1 MHRLMFK
8 GALGFAVLLASL
20 AMVPAAKADPLVI
33 SSNGFH
39 LTNLGNDGSVPN
51 GLDTLIGAAS
61 SHTGSIDEGTF
72 IATLNYLTFEMG
84 FTGIDSPGS
93 YNFAV
98 SQLLTING
106 QTRAIDLFGQIDI
119 GIITDTAHILSSAP
133 LTFTFDT
140 FTVDVMILPTS
151 VSGTFSGEFSEV
163 LQAQFT
169 VRNVNEPDP
178 VPEPATLT
186 LLGLGVASTAAKLY
200 RRRRQALTRSDAS

>member
-1 MHRLMFK
+1 MFK
-8 GALGFAVLLASL
+8 GALGLAVLLASL
-20 AMVPAAKADPLVI
+20 AMVPGAKADPLVI

-61 SHTGSIDEGTF
+61 SHTGSNDEGTF
-72 IATLNYLTFEMG
+72 IATLNDLTFEMG

-119 GIITDTAHILSSAP
+119 GIITDTAHIFSSAA

-151 VSGTFSGEFSEV
+151 VSGTYSGEFSEV

-169 VRNVNEPDP
+169 VRNINEPES

-186 LLGLGVASTAAKLY
+186 LLGLGIASTAAKLY
-200 RRRRQALTRSDAS
+200 RRRRQVLTRSNAS